1 MKKRLNKKNNEKL
14 NFENNQ
20 KKNIKTMLYLNK
32 EKFFERLK
40 LYRSFL
46 LYQALTKS
54 IIFGILIP
62 LFGVVFR
69 DVLKSLGRTSISSGD
84 FLDFLFTF
92 RGAGLLFA
100 LILSVVIMV
109 VFDVNVFIL
118 SSYKAKVYGK
128 IPSIKE
134 MIILGAKSII
144 SSSKNIIFPG
154 LYILFSFSLLG
165 INFSKG
171 SYPTVS
177 IPSFVKQYI
186 FSKPNFLLA
195 YTLALLVI
203 FVVLMLFVFTFHFLI
218 LKKYSLIKSMKSSL
232 RFEWKNKKSFVIHI
246 LLGTLLKV
254 IILKELLILLVF
266 KFTELALNGS
276 QGLFQRRFFGIL
288 IPLTGYELNTLIAFM
303 IVPYI
308 IVKLTDLFV
317 EKDNDKVEKF
327 ETIKRYESNR
337 IQSYVLFGL
346 ILINIASLALI
357 SYYLSKEFDSIYKK
371 ATKVNIVAHRAGG
384 ELDVENSLNGLKKAI
399 EAGAQ
404 FSEIDIQRTKDGKYV
419 VNHDNTF
426 LRLAGDKR
434 ASYMMNLS
442 EIKELTLIDSLDRS
456 SKVATLEEMIDA
468 SKDKITLMIELKGD
482 TADGKMADDVVKLL
496 KEKKVKAILLSL
508 DYNLIKYIEEKYPE
522 VDTGYLYYFSFG
534 DISNFK
540 ADYLIMEEGEATQDK
555 IYKVRDM
562 GRKPFVWTVNGENS
576 MVKFIDMEVE
586 GIITDYPDN
595 LKSVLDTRDTRSD
608 FEIITDSFFITYF
621 TD

>member
-144 SSSKNIIFPG
+144 SSSKNILFPG

-218 LKKYSLIKSMKSSL
+218 LKI
-232 RFEWKNKKSFVIHI
+232 
-246 LLGTLLKV
+246 
-254 IILKELLILLVF
+254 
-266 KFTELALNGS
+266 
-276 QGLFQRRFFGIL
+276 
-288 IPLTGYELNTLIAFM
+288 
-303 IVPYI
+303 
-308 IVKLTDLFV
+308 
-317 EKDNDKVEKF
+317 
-327 ETIKRYESNR
+327 
-337 IQSYVLFGL
+337 
-346 ILINIASLALI
+346 
-357 SYYLSKEFDSIYKK
+357 
-371 ATKVNIVAHRAGG
+371 
-384 ELDVENSLNGLKKAI
+384 
-399 EAGAQ
+399 
-404 FSEIDIQRTKDGKYV
+404 
-419 VNHDNTF
+419 
-426 LRLAGDKR
+426 
-434 ASYMMNLS
+434 
-442 EIKELTLIDSLDRS
+442 
-456 SKVATLEEMIDA
+456 
-468 SKDKITLMIELKGD
+468 
-482 TADGKMADDVVKLL
+482 
-496 KEKKVKAILLSL
+496 
-508 DYNLIKYIEEKYPE
+508 
-522 VDTGYLYYFSFG
+522 
-534 DISNFK
+534 
-540 ADYLIMEEGEATQDK
+540 
-555 IYKVRDM
+555 
-562 GRKPFVWTVNGENS
+562 
-576 MVKFIDMEVE
+576 
-586 GIITDYPDN
+586 
-595 LKSVLDTRDTRSD
+595 
-608 FEIITDSFFITYF
+608 
-621 TD
+621 